1 MLKAD
6 LHLHTCDGIADNFI
20 DYNAFKLIDRATE
33 LGFDVLS
40 ITNHDSLTYSGYLRD
55 YARERGI
62 ILIPGIEMTVRGKH
76 VLVYNIMK
84 KMGNIKNYKD
94 LLKLKNRDTLF
105 IAPHPFFPSGHSL
118 GRKLMQWHELFDAVE
133 LSHFYTAQINF
144 NKRAVSKAKE
154 LNMPM
159 IGTSDSHLLRQ
170 LNTTY
175 TLIDAEKDLS
185 SIIQAVKNGNVVVV
199 STPLPFSELGLIT
212 YQMLLSHSLDRIGT
226 ACFSFL
232 SLLGRGAL

>member
-1 MLKAD
+1 MLKSD
-6 LHLHTCDGIADNFI
+6 LHLHTCEGIADNFI
-20 DYNAFKLIDRATE
+20 DYNAFRLIDTAMD

-40 ITNHDSLTYSGYLRD
+40 ITNHDSLTYSAYLRD

-76 VLVYNIMK
+76 ILAYNISNK
-84 KMGNIKNYKD
+84 INNAKNYHE
-94 LLKLKNRDTLF
+94 LLKLKDRDNLF

-118 GRKLMQWHELFDAVE
+118 GKKLMQWRELFDAVE
-133 LSHFYTAQINF
+133 MSHFYTSKINF
-144 NKRAVSKAKE
+144 NTRAVRKARE
-154 LNMPM
+154 LAMPM

-175 TLIDAEKDLS
+175 TLIDAEKDVV
-185 SIIQAVKNGNVVVV
+185 SIIEAVKQGNVIVV
-199 STPLPFSELGLIT
+199 SSPLTISELGLIT
-212 YQMLLSHSLDRIGT
+212 YQMLLSHSLDKIGT

-232 SLLGRGAL
+232 TLLGKGAI